1 MPENG
6 EDSENIWD
14 IVDKNET
21 QNQNPTARL
30 RRPMKKTEKS
40 WKVKAKLSDQ
50 KLGVH
55 RTGKTQKQWEWSEE
69 SEVTR
74 PQGGSHAEGVLME
87 VTMAS
92 PPRQSCPTSGEK
104 RNVKT
109 AQIGRLTTPGTIY
122 VQNSMLYVVVH
133 RKEGKDEAGRR
144 SSTSITI

>member
-55 RTGKTQKQWEWSEE
+55 RTGKTQKQ
-69 SEVTR
+69 
-74 PQGGSHAEGVLME
+74 
-87 VTMAS
+87 
-92 PPRQSCPTSGEK
+92 
-104 RNVKT
+104 
-109 AQIGRLTTPGTIY
+109 
-122 VQNSMLYVVVH
+122 
-133 RKEGKDEAGRR
+133 
-144 SSTSITI
+144 